1 MALLR
6 QYERDLF
13 LVLKAMEE
21 EEAEDIEDRYEP
33 LCGVVTRSNSN
44 WAVQQQKKARS
55 FKF

>member
-21 EEAEDIEDRYEP
+21 EEAEDIEDRYEQ
-33 LCGVVTRSNSN
+33 LCRFIIRSNSN
-44 WAVQQQKKARS
+44 WAQQQQKKARS
-55 FKF
+55 LKF

>member
-21 EEAEDIEDRYEP
+21 EEAEDVDRYCMSCIENLSSRFP
-33 LCGVVTRSNSN
+33 SRSDTKC
-44 WAVQQQKKARS
+44 AVQP
-55 FKF
+55 